1 MSKILTALQKWQTLF
16 GDHHTVSP
24 YSTLAARNRL
34 VFICPECSA
43 SLEVVPTGL
52 ECRSCKSRV
61 PLREGVLCFTS
72 AASEHGELT
81 RHEMQELLQLA
92 EGIGWQRA
100 LAEYADPRRSNVV
113 PLITDQRR
121 GRVVEPLEGGQD
133 KRVLDFGCGYGGV
146 SLHLSRKFGEV
157 VSIDGSLERVKFL
170 ALLSKQE
177 DIGNITPV
185 CHQDVLRLPF
195 PDASFDAVSMV
206 GVIEYLPTSIPGV
219 STKTAHLKCLA
230 EFKRVLRPGGQLLI
244 ATKNRFHY
252 RYFLGARDH
261 NGLRFG
267 PILPLR
273 LADALLRTLKG
284 KPYRI
289 VNYSLRGYKHLFEE
303 AGLADVSF
311 FWAVNGYQFPDR
323 LAEIKPGKTLVQRSD
338 LKRVSKSKQFAFM
351 LLDYFGVLRNIIDH
365 FVIVARKPV

>member
-1 MSKILTALQKWQTLF
+1 MSRILTTPQEKRPLF

-24 YSTLAARNRL
+24 YSVLTARNRPL
-34 VFICPECSA
+34 FICPECSA

-52 ECRSCKSRV
+52 ECRRCNSRV

-81 RHEMQELLQLA
+81 RHEMQELLELA
-92 EGIGWQRA
+92 EDIGWRRA
-100 LAEYADPRRSNVV
+100 LTEYADPRRSNVV

-121 GRVVEPLEGGQD
+121 SRVVEPLKGGQD

-146 SLHLSRKFGEV
+146 SLHLSQRFGEV

-170 ALLSKQE
+170 ALISEQE
-177 DIGNITPV
+177 GIGNITPV

-206 GVIEYLPTSIPGV
+206 GVIEYLPTSIPGI
-219 STKTAHLKCLA
+219 STKAAHLKCLA

-252 RYFLGARDH
+252 RYFLGAGDH

-267 PILPLR
+267 PVLPLR
-273 LADALLRTLKG
+273 LADAILRISRG

-289 VNYSLRGYKHLFEE
+289 VNYSLRGYKQLFEE
-303 AGLADVSF
+303 AGLVDLCF

-338 LKRVSKSKQFAFM
+338 LKRVSKSKQFAFT
-351 LLDYFGVLRNIIDH
+351 LLDGFGVLRNIIDH
-365 FVIVARKPV
+365 FVILARKPG